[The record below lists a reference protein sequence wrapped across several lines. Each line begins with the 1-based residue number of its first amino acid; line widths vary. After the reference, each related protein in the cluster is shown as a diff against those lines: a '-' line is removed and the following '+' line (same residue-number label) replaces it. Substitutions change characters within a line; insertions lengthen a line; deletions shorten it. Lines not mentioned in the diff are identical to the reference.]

1 MGRMSELISAGLN
14 LALYGMGFVFT
25 FLILLVILTTFM
37 SALVQRFMPSPVP
50 VVPRRGAGRRPAQQP
65 SAAKPD
71 QAKLVAVI
79 SAAIRK
85 HRSGADI

>member
-1 MGRMSELISAGLN
+1 MSELITAGLN

-37 SALVQRFMPSPVP
+37 SAMVQRYAPGPLP
-50 VVPRRGAGRRPAQQP
+50 AVPRRSAGRKSAQRPT
-65 SAAKPD
+65 SANTD

-79 SAAIRK
+79 SAAIRQ
-85 HRSGADI
+85 HRSGADD

>member
-1 MGRMSELISAGLN
+1 MSELISAGLN

-25 FLILLVILTTFM
+25 FLILLVILTTLM
-37 SALVQRFMPSPVP
+37 STLVQRFMPSPEP
-50 VVPRRGAGRRPAQQP
+50 VVPQRSGGKRSAQRP

-79 SAAIRK
+79 SAAIRQ
-85 HRSGADI
+85 HRSGADN